1 MFTVILKTAS
11 NKNVL
16 YSKNTN
22 KRVNKRQEQQQQQK
36 NNDKHIFKTPASIFM
51 QINGT
56 CP

>member
-16 YSKNTN
+16 YSKYTN
-22 KRVNKRQEQQQQQK
+22 KRVNKRQEQQQKK

-51 QINGT
+51 QIKGT